1 MTAPHSP
8 NHPTPAPTRTHCV
21 SAFVRLSFAM
31 LALACVGAEPAHA
44 QTLGRVLRNLA
55 RHVRADTAARGTGRA
70 DAASAERAGAER
82 AGADGGSVDVVERRL
97 DGPPAA
103 PLDTGTVAL
112 DALPDCAARRC
123 PGGYDLVVRAV
134 RLPGPE
140 VPAGAPVVVA
150 TEIANRGARPAPAA
164 ELVLCRA
171 RSDRL
176 TCAGDESSDGVGA
189 TRALA
194 RVAVASLAP
203 GHRVLVRVAV
213 PLAPPGRETA
223 DVAVTAAVGP
233 VAGRGRVQPATGIR
247 ENTDD
252 HAATSDAARV
262 VLPAL
267 QWAAAD
273 VPTTA
278 RAGVPLPVTLRL
290 RNASAAAS
298 APTDVQLSGF
308 YFCSPSKA
316 VEWGGGRHRV
326 AVPALAPG
334 QTLTLR
340 LRLPEAS
347 RCPAVLRGA
356 QLTAAV
362 DPDRRQAWGP
372 AHERAVERTY
382 EIR

>member
-1 MTAPHSP
+1 
-8 NHPTPAPTRTHCV
+8 
-21 SAFVRLSFAM
+21 M
-31 LALACVGAEPAHA
+31 LALALDARPAGA
-44 QTLGRVLRNLA
+44 QTLGRVLRDLE
-55 RHVRADTAARGTGRA
+55 RRIGADTTMRGPGG
-70 DAASAERAGAER
+70 AGPS
-82 AGADGGSVDVVERRL
+82 GSDGSSVVVVERQVE
-97 DGPPAA
+97 GPPDA
-103 PLDTGTVAL
+103 PPDTGTVAL
-112 DALPDCAARRC
+112 DALPDCAVRRC

-171 RSDRL
+171 QAARF
-176 TCAGDESSDGVGA
+176 TCAGDEGPDGV

-194 RVAVASLAP
+194 RVAVAPLAP
-203 GHRVLVRVAV
+203 GRRVLVRTTV
-213 PLAPPGRETA
+213 PLAAPGREGP
-223 DVAVTAAVGP
+223 DVAVTAEIGP
-233 VAGRGRVQPATGIR
+233 VAGRGRVQPATGLR
-247 ENTDD
+247 ENEDD
-252 HAATSDAARV
+252 NAATSDPARV

-273 VPTTA
+273 VPAAA
-278 RAGVPLPVTLRL
+278 RAGVPLPLTLRL

-298 APTDVQLSGF
+298 APSDVQLSGH
-308 YFCSPSKA
+308 YFCSATRAIS
-316 VEWGGGRHRV
+316 WGGGRHRV

-340 LRLPEAS
+340 VRLPEAS
-347 RCPAVLRGA
+347 ECPAIRRGA